1 MPVTSLR
8 ARAMGTDGEMS
19 LRLLVV
25 IPEDE
30 SAVEHELAA
39 THSSALR
46 VVGRA
51 CTESQALQSYFR
63 CAPDVVVLDCRLAP
77 EEPARLVGLLK
88 RVAPGSCIV
97 ALVPAEDSVAASAA
111 RALGAD
117 AIGLLAELPV
127 LLGRLSAA
135 AAV

>member
-1 MPVTSLR
+1 MR
-8 ARAMGTDGEMS
+8 ADGEMS

-25 IPEDE
+25 IPEGE
-30 SAVEHELAA
+30 GAVERELAG
-39 THSSALR
+39 TQSPALR

-51 CTESQALQSYFR
+51 CSESQALQSYFQ
-63 CAPDVVVLDCRLAP
+63 CTPDVVVLDCRVAP
-77 EEPARLVGLLK
+77 AEPARLVGLLK

-97 ALVPAEDSVAASAA
+97 ALVQADDSVAASAA

-135 AAV
+135 DAV